1 MRSLVILSSV
11 PAIRSLVSSIGN
23 KLGVLAAGTRS
34 RCSVTTTP
42 IKHLQ
47 NVRSYPFSHS
57 TRPQQQQRHRLTLR
71 PAENKTRHGRNSG
84 HHVRHHYQQQIPP
97 YVYFMGGIPFVGG
110 LYLYFRFQDLVP
122 LTGRR
127 RWLAT
132 DPDYEK
138 KIGDDVSRVKQG
150 HHQAKEKVM
159 GRLLNAKID
168 DDISFESFLS
178 SKLLFL
184 ANNNSWWCW

>member
-1 MRSLVILSSV
+1 M
-11 PAIRSLVSSIGN
+11 
-23 KLGVLAAGTRS
+23 
-34 RCSVTTTP
+34 
-42 IKHLQ
+42 
-47 NVRSYPFSHS
+47 
-57 TRPQQQQRHRLTLR
+57 
-71 PAENKTRHGRNSG
+71 
-84 HHVRHHYQQQIPP
+84 
-97 YVYFMGGIPFVGG
+97 GG